1 MSLVTGI
8 VLYCKVLISCRDPIY
23 VTICKWYFKLNILKT
38 LITYLL
44 IWREILNLTLL
55 ITCSVVRI
63 WVHLLI
69 SQQSL
74 IFASII
80 WSAKFGLSIEILKSA
95 LLITYYD
102 IKTSICVCRPDV
114 DTSFYIK
121 IIFDFRL
128 DYLIQNLEFE
138 VRFATWRSCFITHI
152 VANLGS
158 STYNLML

>member
-1 MSLVTGI
+1 M
-8 VLYCKVLISCRDPIY
+8 
-23 VTICKWYFKLNILKT
+23 
-38 LITYLL
+38 
-44 IWREILNLTLL
+44 
-55 ITCSVVRI
+55 
-63 WVHLLI
+63 
-69 SQQSL
+69 
-74 IFASII
+74 
-80 WSAKFGLSIEILKSA
+80 
-95 LLITYYD
+95 
-102 IKTSICVCRPDV
+102 